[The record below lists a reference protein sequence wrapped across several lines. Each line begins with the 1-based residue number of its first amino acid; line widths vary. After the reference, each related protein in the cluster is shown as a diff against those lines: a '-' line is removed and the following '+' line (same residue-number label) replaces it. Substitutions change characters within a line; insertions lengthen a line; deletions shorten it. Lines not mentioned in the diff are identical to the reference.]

1 MPLNAA
7 DVLRELKSKPQYNP
21 IYFLHGEEPYYIDK
35 IAAFI
40 EENAI
45 PPHEKGFNQTIV
57 YGKDV
62 SMNVILG
69 SAKRFPM
76 MAQRQLVMVKE
87 AQDISDFG
95 QDKAKEMLQ
104 AYLEKPLPSTIL
116 VFAYKNKKLN
126 GNTKLYKDLDKKQ
139 LLIESKPLYDNQL
152 PKWITDVVKEKGH
165 GIGEKASVLLAEYI
179 GNDLNR
185 INNEL
190 DKMLINFTTKTEIT
204 EEHIAKYVGVS
215 KEYNT
220 FELQKALGLKDIL
233 KSNKIVNYFEA
244 NPKNNPLIPII
255 ALLFGYFS
263 KLLLV
268 HQATDKSKGNLAS
281 VLKVNPFFVDD
292 YLVATRNYPLVKVIQ
307 IIGFLRE
314 ADLRSKG
321 VDSNAEDGQIL
332 RELVFKILHI

>member
-7 DVLRELKSKPQYNP
+7 DVLRELKSKPQYNA

-45 PPHEKGFNQTIV
+45 PPHEKGFNQSIV

-139 LLIESKPLYDNQL
+139 LLIEAKPLYDNQL

-165 GIGEKASVLLAEYI
+165 SIGEKASVLLAEYI

-268 HQATDKSKGNLAS
+268 HQAKDKSKGNLAA

-292 YLVATRNYPLVKVIQ
+292 YLVATRNYPLEKIIK